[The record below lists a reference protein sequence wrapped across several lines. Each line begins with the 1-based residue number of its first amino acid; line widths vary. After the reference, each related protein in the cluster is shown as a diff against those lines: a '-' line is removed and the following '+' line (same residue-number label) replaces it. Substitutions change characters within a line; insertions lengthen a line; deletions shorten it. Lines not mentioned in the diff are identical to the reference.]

1 MNGMTIA
8 QLLQSL
14 HSKGMQAQ
22 QTLEKT
28 GVRLQDGDLQK
39 EEEMLT
45 A

>member
-14 HSKGMQAQ
+14 HSKGMQVQ